1 MLFPYLYVSYSSFL
15 SKDVLEYTFQPAVA
29 TILMGENCPI
39 SHCAVL
45 PSVQPSVCYTLL
57 YNTDV
62 LLISKQ
68 KESPY
73 FHVGTEDQGD
83 IRLKED
89 RQTDGQNNREKPH
102 FLAGA

>member
-45 PSVQPSVCYTLL
+45 PSVQPSVCYNFAVQYRCAVNFKAERKSLL
-57 YNTDV
+57 PCRD
-62 LLISKQ
+62 
-68 KESPY
+68 
-73 FHVGTEDQGD
+73 
-83 IRLKED
+83 
-89 RQTDGQNNREKPH
+89 
-102 FLAGA
+102 